1 MNFWA
6 LGIFFRGELLV
17 FGPSISKHLHNG
29 ITLEEMPFVLMIF
42 NPPVLSYLECVEE
55 NHLVI
60 SLALMIHA
68 LAPKSLNTWGCF
80 PRPPATVAFMK
91 VCILGRDLRKICGHP
106 GGGIYTPSK

>member
-1 MNFWA
+1 M
-6 LGIFFRGELLV
+6 
-17 FGPSISKHLHNG
+17 
-29 ITLEEMPFVLMIF
+29 LMIF

-91 VCILGRDLRKICGHP
+91 VCILGRDLRKSAVILVVEFTHP
-106 GGGIYTPSK
+106 PSDDTT